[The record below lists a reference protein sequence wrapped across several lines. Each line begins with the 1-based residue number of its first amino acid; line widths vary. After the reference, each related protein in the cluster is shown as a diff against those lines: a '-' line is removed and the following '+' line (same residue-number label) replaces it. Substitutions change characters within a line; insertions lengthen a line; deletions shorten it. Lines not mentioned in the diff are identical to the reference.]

1 MTLPRLSLFEES
13 ENARGGAFWVRGP
26 MEVGGPADSAVSHV
40 PEWERGTDEGD
51 PAYLPQ
57 TKKPANKPTFQVPFH
72 RF

>member
-13 ENARGGAFWVRGP
+13 ENAREGGSWVRGL
-26 MEVGGPADSAVSHV
+26 MEVGGPADSAISYV

-57 TKKPANKPTFQVPFH
+57 TKKNRPAFQVSFQ